1 MGQVCQARLRD
12 PPASPPLNYTF
23 KRLFGASLH
32 YLAGTEHLRGKGITC
47 GGKRRRKKTK
57 TGRRGVICKIKSRRK

>member
-12 PPASPPLNYTF
+12 PPPSPPLNYTF

-32 YLAGTEHLRGKGITC
+32 YLAGVENLRRGRKVSLE
-47 GGKRRRKKTK
+47 GGKEKEEEEDRKKRIDT
-57 TGRRGVICKIKSRRK
+57 